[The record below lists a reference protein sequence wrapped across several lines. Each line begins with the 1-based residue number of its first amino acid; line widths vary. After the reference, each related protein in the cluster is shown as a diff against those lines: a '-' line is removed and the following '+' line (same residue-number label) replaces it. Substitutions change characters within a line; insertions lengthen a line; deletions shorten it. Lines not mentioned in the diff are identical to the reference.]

1 MKNHWPLHSQNTSI
15 FVIVCLLPRK
25 SRMVFKL
32 PFLLFILVLV
42 LVSTLNLRTL
52 RTSEKSL
59 ATTGQNPVLG
69 SEEWKNDLNELKL
82 EDKIFLL
89 REFWNT
95 VGSEERKDLI
105 EKIKEENIKLLKNQK
120 NILSMFQNVADDM
133 YILCKIEIVELQNLL
148 ETCGLTKDKLES
160 YHTWMIDELEKKN
173 ADEKKK
179 LLKDVYDS
187 VRDSQYTQVLI
198 PKPAGTVEEKAK
210 DMGDVLVRLWTLM
223 LGTYEVVAKEASC
236 NIL

>member
-69 SEEWKNDLNELKL
+69 SQDWRNYLNKLKL
-82 EDKIFLL
+82 EDKLL
-89 REFWNT
+89 LLSEFWNT
-95 VGSEERKDLI
+95 VGSEERKYLI
-105 EKIKEENIKLLKNQK
+105 EKIKEENIT
-120 NILSMFQNVADDM
+120 ILSEDDKVLFKFQNVADDDR
-133 YILCKIEIVELQNLL
+133 ILCEIKKVELQKLL
-148 ETCGLTKDKLES
+148 ETWTKDKLDS
-160 YHTWMIDELEKKN
+160 YHTRMIDELEKKN

-187 VRDSQYTQVLI
+187 VKNSIYGHALGQ
-198 PKPAGTVEEKAK
+198 
-210 DMGDVLVRLWTLM
+210 LWSLM
-223 LGTYEVVAKEASC
+223 LDTSC
-236 NIL
+236 PAANVKGSDLFCTIS